1 VVHLTLTEIGL
12 PISGM
17 QQCNFQPGDK
27 IAVQRFFYKH
37 VGIYIG
43 NGSVVHNDKGGG
55 VVLAT
60 LAEFSAGGSVILQKR
75 VATDYFQ
82 QQAIAQRALSLL
94 GSQFNVFH
102 FNCEHAA
109 NWAQSGRVE
118 SEQLQG
124 AFIVILAVLG
134 LVALSKGA

>member
-1 VVHLTLTEIGL
+1 
-12 PISGM
+12 M
-17 QQCNFQPGDK
+17 QPSTFQPGDR

-55 VVLAT
+55 VVRTT
-60 LAEFSAGGSVILQKR
+60 LAEFSAGGAVMLQKR
-75 VATDYFQ
+75 VTTDYFQ
-82 QQAIAQRALSLL
+82 QQAIAQRALSLI
-94 GSQFNVFH
+94 GSQFNVIH

-124 AFIVILAVLG
+124 AVIVLLAVLG
-134 LVALSKGA
+134 LVALSKSA